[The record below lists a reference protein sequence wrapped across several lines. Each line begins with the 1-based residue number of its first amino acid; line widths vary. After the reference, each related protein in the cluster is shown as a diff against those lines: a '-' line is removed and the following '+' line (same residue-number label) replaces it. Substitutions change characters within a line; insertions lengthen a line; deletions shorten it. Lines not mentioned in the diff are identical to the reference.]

1 MFFMNKTDKQKN
13 ILGEELEVCST
24 DPITGWYR
32 DGCCNTDENDNGTHT
47 VCAKVTDDFLIWL
60 KDNGNDLI
68 TPRPEYNFE
77 GLKNGDNWCVCAS
90 WYVKAVKA
98 GHPCKVYIRS
108 TNIKTLEHIDLPTLK
123 KHAIDLA

>member
-1 MFFMNKTDKQKN
+1 MLWEGLWNK
-13 ILGEELEVCST
+13 EE
-24 DPITGWYR
+24 
-32 DGCCNTDENDNGTHT
+32 NENGDQNGLP
-47 VCAKVTDDFLIWL
+47 KVSERFLIWL

-90 WYVKAVKA
+90 WYAKAVKA

-108 TNIKTLEHIDLPTLK
+108 TNIKTLDHIDLPTLK
-123 KHAIDLA
+123 KHALDLA